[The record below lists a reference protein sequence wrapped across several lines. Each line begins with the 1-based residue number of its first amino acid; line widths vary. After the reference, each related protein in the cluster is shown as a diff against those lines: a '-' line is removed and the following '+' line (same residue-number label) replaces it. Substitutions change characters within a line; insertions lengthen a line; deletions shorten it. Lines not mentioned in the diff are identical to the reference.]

1 MNETSIKK
9 NNKGSALIVCIII
22 LLFVSILATVILYM
36 SGINYR
42 MKASEF
48 KTKESFYSGEVALER
63 IQGNLVIPVSEA
75 LDIAYRR
82 TNNRYAAL
90 GSEEARQQ
98 YFYDTFY
105 EEFKN
110 IMITQYGGTSVGT
123 SGETLTDS
131 TLIKNILH
139 NLTYNYD
146 TTSSGVNSVSS
157 IVGPI
162 IPGTG
167 VVSAAYTA
175 PGNINRIFC
184 NDNYTKN
191 TLSIPYIDYSNY
203 PYGFV
208 LALENAG
215 KLDGTD
221 GVSDLYIVCPTQLG
235 YTTPDDLFEHFAD
248 KSYLTTT
255 DPDSLTGAVLDPNK
269 RRLLL
274 KNICVV
280 VVHENGYRSIISTD
294 IAIQMPPV
302 QWSMP
307 GSSVGY
313 QNWDVYQLIYYVNWK
328 KS

>member
-82 TNNRYAAL
+82 TNNRYASL
-90 GSEEARQQ
+90 GTEEARQQ

-105 EEFKN
+105 EEFKE
-110 IMITQYGGTSVGT
+110 IMIKQYGGSSIGS
-123 SGETLTDS
+123 SGETLTNA
-131 TLIKNILH
+131 TLIKNIIH

-146 TTSSGVNSVSS
+146 TTSSGVHSVSS

-167 VVSAAYTA
+167 VVSADYSNSA
-175 PGNINRIFC
+175 NRIFC
-184 NDNYTKN
+184 NDYYSRSLGIAYT
-191 TLSIPYIDYSNY
+191 DYSSY
-203 PYGFV
+203 PYGFIQ
-208 LALENAG
+208 ALESHD
-215 KLDGTD
+215 KLNGSV
-221 GVSDLYIVCPTQLG
+221 GVSDLYIVCPTQLD
-235 YTTPDDLFEHFAD
+235 YATADDLFAHFAD
-248 KSYLTTT
+248 NRYLTTT
-255 DPDSLTGAVLDPNK
+255 DPDSAIGAVLDPNK